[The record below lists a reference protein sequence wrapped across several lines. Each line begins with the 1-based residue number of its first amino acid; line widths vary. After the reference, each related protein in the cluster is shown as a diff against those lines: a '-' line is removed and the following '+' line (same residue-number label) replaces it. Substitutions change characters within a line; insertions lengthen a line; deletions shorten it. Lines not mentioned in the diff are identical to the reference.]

1 MNPNIVNLSLD
12 LQIAE
17 DGDDQ
22 PPPAD
27 FERWVSLAIGRHM
40 KEAELTI
47 RLVNEAEI
55 TELNHT
61 YRNNNKA
68 TNVLSFPADL
78 PEHIDIP
85 LLGDM
90 IICPSVV
97 KREATEQ
104 HKALSS
110 HWAHM
115 VIHGTLHLLGYDHIN
130 EREAEEMENLEIQLL
145 AGLGIDNPYIQATV
159 NL

>member
-1 MNPNIVNLSLD
+1 
-12 LQIAE
+12 
-17 DGDDQ
+17 
-22 PPPAD
+22 
-27 FERWVSLAIGRHM
+27 M